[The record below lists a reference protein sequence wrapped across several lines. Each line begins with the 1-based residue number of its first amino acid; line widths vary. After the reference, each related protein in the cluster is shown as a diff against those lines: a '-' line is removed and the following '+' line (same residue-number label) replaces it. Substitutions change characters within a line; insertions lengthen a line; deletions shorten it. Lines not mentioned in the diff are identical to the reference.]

1 MGRGDGPD
9 RRVQPGYRPVPPRVN
24 RGPRPG
30 EGPSQLSQPGGPG
43 GFSNEVAVFVDF
55 ENIRYSTINSYGREP
70 DPIAWRDK
78 ALKYGLMG
86 VARAYA
92 DFDQHPVQVRMRL
105 DVAGFEAQHYPAKRS
120 TDASGREK
128 IESRSDLN
136 FAIDIINTALT
147 RPDIQTFLLFTG
159 DKDFIRLVTSLR
171 NRLGKR
177 IIICGVPGSV
187 SPDLVAAAG
196 EEDPL
201 QIAQSAEV
209 DADVIRAIAAYI
221 DQLHDGF
228 VPTQSHMSRTLWRFL
243 DRMILPSEHIEA
255 KVMEF
260 LRKGVLTK
268 RPTINGQGQELVT
281 TELNISHPLVQET
294 LGISPLPPDYETEA
308 EYDEYSEAAPEPTSA
323 SYGKDAYRAGPQ
335 YANQYD
341 DDPRPLLADQ
351 TGRDGSQPANG
362 YGEASAYTDDD
373 DYGDDDYD
381 EEEDE
386 ASEADPAGSSGYATS
401 DGQTSR
407 EGGTDQHHEHGHD
420 FRDLDERAGAQADK

>member
-1 MGRGDGPD
+1 M
-9 RRVQPGYRPVPPRVN
+9 
-24 RGPRPG
+24 RPG
-30 EGPSQLSQPGGPG
+30 EGPNGPSGPGNGPG

-70 DPIAWRDK
+70 DPLAWRDK

-92 DFDQHPVQVRMRL
+92 DFDQHPMQVRMRL
-105 DVAGFEAQHYPAKRS
+105 DVAGFEAQHYPAKRT
-120 TDASGREK
+120 TDSAGREK

-243 DRMILPSEHIEA
+243 DRSILPSEHIEA

-281 TELNISHPLVQET
+281 TELNISHPLVQQT
-294 LGISPLPPDYETEA
+294 LGISPDD
-308 EYDEYSEAAPEPTSA
+308 EYDEYIAAEARAYPEDATI
-323 SYGKDAYRAGPQ
+323 GQDAYRAGPE
-335 YANQYD
+335 YANQYQE
-341 DDPRPLLADQ
+341 PQRPGPAVAE
-351 TGRDGSQPANG
+351 RDGEPEA
-362 YGEASAYTDDD
+362 YGDEDQY
-373 DYGDDDYD
+373 DDDYD
-381 EEEDE
+381 DEEDE
-386 ASEADPAGSSGYATS
+386 ASEPEGDDESSYPEDGHQMDDP
-401 DGQTSR
+401 
-407 EGGTDQHHEHGHD
+407 TDEAHD
-420 FRDLDERAGAQADK
+420 PQGNR

>member
-9 RRVQPGYRPVPPRVN
+9 RRVQPAYRPMPQRVN
-24 RGPRPG
+24 RGIRPG
-30 EGPSQLSQPGGPG
+30 DGPGPSSQPGGPG

-70 DPIAWRDK
+70 DPLAWRDK

-92 DFDQHPVQVRMRL
+92 DFDQHPMQVRMRL

-209 DADVIRAIAAYI
+209 DADVIRAVAAYI

-243 DRMILPSEHIEA
+243 DRTVLPSEHIEA

-294 LGISPLPPDYETEA
+294 LGISPLSPDYGPEA
-308 EYDEYSEAAPEPTSA
+308 EYEEYIEAETSHYPEDA
-323 SYGKDAYRAGPQ
+323 SYGQDAYRAGPQ

-341 DDPRPLLADQ
+341 EPVRPNGEQPGPEAEGAGNGHAAQ
-351 TGRDGSQPANG
+351 THF
-362 YGEASAYTDDD
+362 
-373 DYGDDDYD
+373 GDDDEYGEDDYD
-381 EEEDE
+381 DEEDE
-386 ASEADPAGSSGYATS
+386 GSDPAPQPPLQVASG
-401 DGQTSR
+401 
-407 EGGTDQHHEHGHD
+407 DQHQNDHGDGLPGSH
-420 FRDLDERAGAQADK
+420 GDK